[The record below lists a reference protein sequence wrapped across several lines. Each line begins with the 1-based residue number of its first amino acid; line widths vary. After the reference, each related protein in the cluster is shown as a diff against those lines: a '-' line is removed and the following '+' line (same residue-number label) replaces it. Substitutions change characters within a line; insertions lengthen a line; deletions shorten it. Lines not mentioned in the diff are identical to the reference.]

1 MTKMG
6 TARFSFHEKD
16 VKTGESK
23 AVGTRLMYKLY
34 YNMEVD
40 LFSERGDIQFRFLY
54 NGQHKGDGKILF
66 EQTYDM
72 MMPWW

>member
-6 TARFSFHEKD
+6 TVRFSFNEKD
-16 VKTGESK
+16 VKSADSK
-23 AVGTRLMYKLY
+23 QVGSKLMYKLFY
-34 YNMEVD
+34 TMEVD

-54 NGQHKGDGKILF
+54 NAQHKGDGKIQF

-72 MMPWW
+72 MLP

>member
-6 TARFSFHEKD
+6 TVRFSFNEKD

-23 AVGTRLMYKLY
+23 EISGRKMYKLF

-54 NGQHKGDGKILF
+54 LGKHVGDGKIQF
-66 EQTYDM
+66 EQSFDM
-72 MMPWW
+72 MLPS